1 MRSFKAGIHIRQV
14 PDKTP
19 KKLVFFSCYYVR
31 GYVFFFFLFLCIGV
45 YPWIWNGYGY
55 GHVLVMIL
63 CLRVVYAELVLH

>member
-31 GYVFFFFLFLCIGV
+31 GYVFFFFYFCALGFIH
-45 YPWIWNGYGY
+45 GYGTD
-55 GHVLVMIL
+55 MDMDMFWS
-63 CLRVVYAELVLH
+63 